1 MKITRPICQPKI
13 KPTTTVDDSD
23 DDKPLLAPKAKAK
36 AKAKPKSAVQK
47 ERARQQTR
55 KASDSGTQPLAPLIE
70 EALPKQKQ
78 RAKVTAN
85 AKDDDAKNILQASKK
100 AAARPKSRV
109 ERFIIADPPVSQR
122 RKAEI
127 ISDDAPFP
135 RQARP
140 RVK

>member
-1 MKITRPICQPKI
+1 M
-13 KPTTTVDDSD
+13 DDSD

-36 AKAKPKSAVQK
+36 TKAKAKAKSAIQK
-47 ERARQQTR
+47 ERARQ
-55 KASDSGTQPLAPLIE
+55 KAKKEDEQQIAALIE
-70 EALPKQKQ
+70 EALPKPKQ
-78 RAKVTAN
+78 RANVITNPKE
-85 AKDDDAKNILQASKK
+85 DDAKNILRANKK
-100 AAARPKSRV
+100 AAARPNNRV

-127 ISDDAPFP
+127 VSDNIQFP